1 MTDAQ
6 LKRTERASELLKALS
21 HLRGGAKQAAFG
33 TDVAPKAIILAATTC
48 GNPIFNSL
56 FIDDGDGPVLKSRL

>member
-6 LKRTERASELLKALS
+6 TKRKERASELLKALVR
-21 HLRGGAKQAAFG
+21 LRGGAKQAAFG
-33 TDVAPKAIILAATTC
+33 TDVAPKVMILAGTSC

-56 FIDDGDGPVLKSRL
+56 FIDDGNWA